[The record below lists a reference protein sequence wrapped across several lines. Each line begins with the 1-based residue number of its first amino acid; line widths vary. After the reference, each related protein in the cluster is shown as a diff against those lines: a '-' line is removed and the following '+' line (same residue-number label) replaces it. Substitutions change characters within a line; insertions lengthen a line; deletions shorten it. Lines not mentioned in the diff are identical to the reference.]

1 MQTKLGAFCERFIEA
16 GWLAALI
23 IVPLFFHVYSS
34 RVFEPDKLTLLRSIA
49 FLAVLG
55 WIIKSIDTKNW
66 KMIPSEAAMDGPG
79 WWQRLPAFLRVPLVL
94 PALVLVLIY
103 IISTITSVVPRVSL
117 WGSYQRLQGTYTTLA
132 YVAIFFLLLAT
143 LRRRE
148 QYERL
153 VTTIIV
159 VSLPVALYG
168 IIQHYGRDWLPWA
181 GDVTARVASTMGNS
195 IFVAAYLIMAVP
207 LTLSR
212 LVEAIER
219 LLSAERETL
228 APFLLAISYVFV
240 LAVQVICIFFTQ
252 SRGPWLGLFAGL
264 FFFVLLFV
272 LSRGMRKATV
282 ATIGIAIVGIV
293 FLVLMNIPNSP
304 LERLRETPYIGR
316 LGTILETEGGTGKVR
331 VLIWQG
337 AVELLQSDP
346 ARAIIG
352 YGPESMYVAYNP
364 FYPRDLAHYEA
375 RNASPDRSHNETFD
389 SLVITGALGFIIYLT
404 LFTSVFT
411 YGLRWVGLIQSRRQT
426 LIFIALW
433 LLGGFASAIGFWA
446 VDGSWRFFGVA
457 LPIGLVVGF
466 FIYLMG
472 YALFAY
478 RPQKRDLWQHTAL
491 VALLSAVLAHFV
503 EIHLGISIAS
513 TRTYF
518 WVYIALMVL
527 LGTGLVSSETTV
539 EETVPEVVEAASRS
553 RSKRRRS
560 APSVA
565 ASSLQSRRSNSSWG
579 NVQPAVAGGL
589 VIAVILITMVF
600 DFMVKPEAPSLQAI
614 WLFSLTWLIG
624 GIITLAEL
632 KRGGGLKASW
642 GTGIAVYAAVTLTIL
657 IMYMAIHTS
666 LLTPGGDIS
675 TVLVVFYFVIFVVM
689 LVLAY
694 VLARGSLV
702 VARTWR
708 PGFVWA
714 YPVLAIIVV
723 VIVWSTN
730 VNSIRADVFYK
741 QGNAYDNAGQWD
753 NSIQLYER
761 ALQLAPDQDFYYLFL
776 GRALLEKAKAA
787 ATIQERDGWLKRA
800 EQVLLEARNLNP
812 LNTDHTANLGRLY
825 RTWAELLRAPNEVTQ
840 RNDMYQKSL
849 AAYQEATKLSPN
861 NAQLWNEWGLV
872 YQLMGNT
879 DEALAKYQR
888 SLELDTS
895 FSQTYLLL
903 GDANRIKGD
912 AYRTSG
918 DTEKANSNNNQ
929 SIDAYKQAL
938 KFDANSVQA
947 HSALGFVYSQQGRL
961 TDAIQENLAVLKVA
975 PNDQSSQRNLTLLY
989 AQNNEPGKA
998 AAVAE
1003 AAVKLNPNDAAM
1015 HLHLAGL
1022 YAQLNRSNDAVTQVQ
1037 SALNLAPK
1045 DPGAW
1050 HQAATVYQQI
1060 GRNSDALKAAQT
1072 ALQLSPNDQ
1081 TLQAL
1086 VSTLSTKQ

>member
-23 IVPLFFHVYSS
+23 TVPLFFHVYSS

-49 FLAVLG
+49 FVAVLG
-55 WIIKSIDTKNW
+55 WVIKSIDTRNW
-66 KMIPSEAAMDGPG
+66 KLIPSEVAMNGPG

-117 WGSYQRLQGTYTTLA
+117 WGSYQRLQGTYTTVA
-132 YVAIFFLLLAT
+132 YVALFFLLLAT

-219 LLSAERETL
+219 LLSAEKETL

-240 LAVQVICIFFTQ
+240 LAVQLICIFFTQ
-252 SRGPWLGLFAGL
+252 SRGPWLGLLAGL

-272 LSRGMRKATV
+272 LSRGMRKAAV
-282 ATIGIAIVGIV
+282 ATIGVAVVGAV

-304 LERLRETPYIGR
+304 LEKLRETPYIGR
-316 LGTILETEGGTGKVR
+316 LGTILETEEGTGKVR

-337 AVELLQSDP
+337 AVELLQSNP
-346 ARAIIG
+346 ARDIIG

-364 FYPRDLAHYEA
+364 FYPPDLAHYEA

-389 SLVITGALGFIIYLT
+389 SLIITGVLGFIVYLT
-404 LFTSVFT
+404 LFTSIFT
-411 YGLRWVGLIQSRRQT
+411 YGLRWVGLIQNRRQT

-433 LLGGFASAIGFWA
+433 LVGGFGSAIGFWA
-446 VDGSWRFFGVA
+446 LDGTWRYFGVA
-457 LPIGLVVGF
+457 LPIGMVVGF

-472 YALFAY
+472 YALLAY
-478 RPQKRDLWQHTAL
+478 RPQKRDLWQHAAL

-503 EIHLGISIAS
+503 EIHTGISIAS

-527 LGTGLVSSETTV
+527 LGTGLISSEATV
-539 EETVPEVVEAASRS
+539 EETVPEVVEAPRT
-553 RSKRRRS
+553 RSKRRRGVT
-560 APSVA
+560 AAAGNSV
-565 ASSLQSRRSNSSWG
+565 QSRRSNDSWG
-579 NVQPAVAGGL
+579 QVQSALAGGL
-589 VIAVILITMVF
+589 VIAIILITMVF
-600 DFMVKPEAPSLQAI
+600 DFMVKPEAPSLQAL

-632 KRGGGLKASW
+632 KRGGWLKASW
-642 GTGIAVYAAVTLTIL
+642 GTGIAGYAAVTLTIL
-657 IMYMAIHTS
+657 IIYMAIHTS

-675 TVLVVFYFVIFVVM
+675 SALVVYYFVLFAVLLVV
-689 LVLAY
+689 AY
-694 VLARGSLV
+694 VLARSSMAM
-702 VARTWR
+702 ARTWR
-708 PGFVWA
+708 PGLVWA
-714 YPVLAIIVV
+714 YPVLAVLV
-723 VIVWSTN
+723 ALIVWSTN
-730 VNSIRADVFYK
+730 VNAIRADVYYK

-753 NSIQLYER
+753 NSIQFYER

-776 GRALLEKAKAA
+776 GRAVLEKAKAA
-787 ATIQERDGWLKRA
+787 TTAQERDGWLKQA
-800 EQVLLEARNLNP
+800 EQVLQEARSINP

-825 RTWAELLRAPNEVTQ
+825 RTWAELLRAPNEAAQ
-840 RNDMYQKSL
+840 RTEMYQKSL
-849 AAYQEATKLSPN
+849 SAYQEAVKLSPN

-872 YQLMGNT
+872 YQLMGNM
-879 DEALAKYQR
+879 DEALTKYQR
-888 SLELDTS
+888 SLELDKS

-903 GDANRIKGD
+903 GDTNRTKGD

-918 DTEKANSNNNQ
+918 DTEKANSSNAQ
-929 SIDAYKQAL
+929 AIEAYKKAL
-938 KFDANSVQA
+938 EFDPNSVQA

-961 TDAIQENLAVLKVA
+961 PEAIQENLAVLKIA
-975 PNDQSSQRNLTLLY
+975 PNDQSSMRNLTLLY
-989 AQNNEPGKA
+989 AQNNEPDKA
-998 AAVAE
+998 AAAAE
-1003 AAVKLNPNDAAM
+1003 GAIKLNPNDSAM

-1022 YAQLNRSNDAVTQVQ
+1022 YVQLNRSNDAVTQVQ
-1037 SALNLAPK
+1037 SAVNLAPK
-1045 DPGAW
+1045 DPTVW
-1050 HQAATVYQQI
+1050 EQAARVYQQI

-1072 ALQLSPNDQ
+1072 ALQFSPNDQ
-1081 TLQAL
+1081 NLQAL
-1086 VSTLSTKQ
+1086 VSTLSAKQ